1 MEEQRFNSRAKS
13 CRRLLSFIA
22 VLLICNFSLF
32 AKFITYQD
40 IRDLYFSP
48 AAGQDLVTNTEI
60 KFFVEIP
67 YVSPSDVEIQIP
79 DYSENVTFSSSRRI
93 QSDLSNEGTVVELWF
108 SFAKKG
114 TYQLPSLLL
123 KIQGF
128 TRQIPFKPVNIKFN
142 PKEQAP
148 VIIVK
153 FDNGV
158 VLSSDAESY
167 SEFKTK
173 VEDFSITAG
182 KKLGFTV
189 FLQFGVQL
197 VSFNWDIP
205 RDSIFTQ
212 TKTYAILESQYSSS
226 GTNGTDD
233 LIPVCD
239 FEWMPLV
246 AGKMKFPLIK
256 MSVTAF
262 NGFSSEVYLTDFTVN
277 ILENSDE
284 VIATDDGFFQDA
296 FTEVKKV
303 VPPVEV
309 TPITKEICQQIAEL
323 RIKER
328 HSVFGKTRAQRVK
341 LEQTYDLP
349 STKDEFKFFYFYVA
363 LFFVIVS
370 IILFILFLKKKKVF
384 LNIITSTLLILA
396 LSDFIGTIMNVNRE
410 HAVSMGCTLYS
421 IPEINAESKSELL
434 PGSYVQIKEKNGDWL
449 YVNLGE
455 TGGWCKKD
463 NFIIIK

>member
-1 MEEQRFNSRAKS
+1 
-13 CRRLLSFIA
+13 
-22 VLLICNFSLF
+22 
-32 AKFITYQD
+32 
-40 IRDLYFSP
+40 
-48 AAGQDLVTNTEI
+48 
-60 KFFVEIP
+60 
-67 YVSPSDVEIQIP
+67 
-79 DYSENVTFSSSRRI
+79 
-93 QSDLSNEGTVVELWF
+93 
-108 SFAKKG
+108 
-114 TYQLPSLLL
+114 
-123 KIQGF
+123 
-128 TRQIPFKPVNIKFN
+128 
-142 PKEQAP
+142 
-148 VIIVK
+148 
-153 FDNGV
+153 
-158 VLSSDAESY
+158 
-167 SEFKTK
+167 
-173 VEDFSITAG
+173 
-182 KKLGFTV
+182 
-189 FLQFGVQL
+189 
-197 VSFNWDIP
+197 
-205 RDSIFTQ
+205 
-212 TKTYAILESQYSSS
+212 
-226 GTNGTDD
+226 
-233 LIPVCD
+233 
-239 FEWMPLV
+239 
-246 AGKMKFPLIK
+246 

-262 NGFSSEVYLTDFTVN
+262 NGFRSEVYLPDFTVN

-349 STKDEFKFFYFYVA
+349 STKDEFKFFYVYVA

-370 IILFILFLKKKKVF
+370 VILFIFFLKKKKVF